1 MSLEVIESGLRIDR
15 DPLKHTPYTPFSRL
29 ELVVRVTTSAKR
41 ELSAKHERL
50 VNIVL

>member
-1 MSLEVIESGLRIDR
+1 MLEIYLCLE
-15 DPLKHTPYTPFSRL
+15 YTRL